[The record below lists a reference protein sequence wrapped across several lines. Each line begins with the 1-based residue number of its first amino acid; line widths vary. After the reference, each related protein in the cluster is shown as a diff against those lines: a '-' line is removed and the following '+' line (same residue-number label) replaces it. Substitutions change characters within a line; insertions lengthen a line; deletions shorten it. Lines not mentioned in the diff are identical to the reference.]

1 MAQKPTNSTTYADYS
16 YCSQGLGSKYFREG
30 NPQELNY
37 EPYRNG
43 SRIMAPVDRSSETL
57 SESKDT
63 PDKNDE
69 V

>member
-1 MAQKPTNSTTYADYS
+1 MAQKPTNSTEYADYS

-43 SRIMAPVDRSSETL
+43 SRIMTPVNHSSEPSPGSRDSTD
-57 SESKDT
+57 SEL
-63 PDKNDE
+63 
-69 V
+69 